1 MNKSTQII
9 VFSAI
14 FLQCSVLMAMD
25 LVKDKNVSD
34 NMPYRCLVNYYNP
47 SELEKLVQLVELPD
61 ANGSQSQKV
70 TLPLIDNPFDQ
81 ILIASAA
88 VTINKIEEEVFT
100 LEKNGFEV
108 IDFSDDPEFVAL
120 LKEFYELDYVNA
132 PKDGQ
137 ARLKRRFSQLLKV
150 KLDQWLTGKKMALYR
165 DAYWTPIRG
174 TDVAVR
180 TSCPKKEGDKRQ
192 PPLPL
197 LHSDY
202 PNSGELRRYVNMIK
216 DEDKVNPEP
225 EAKDEQDFVSYINI
239 WAPTDESVGGM
250 PLAVIDTATM
260 SEDDLKDG
268 VIVPIIDGK
277 LIPEYKFIGRSIN
290 FDEKR
295 HKLYSVAEWKRGK
308 VIVFYTFK
316 TPHTAVIVQ
325 PEIPRNSVET
335 RGFIWGAKVK

>member
-1 MNKSTQII
+1 MNKSVQFI
-9 VFSAI
+9 VYSAI

-25 LVKDKNVSD
+25 SAKGKNISD
-34 NMPYRCLVNYYNP
+34 NLPYMCSVNYYNP
-47 SELEKLVQLVELPD
+47 SELEKLVQLIELPFVD
-61 ANGSQSQKV
+61 GSQSQKV
-70 TLPLIDNPFDQ
+70 TLPLINNPFDES
-81 ILIASAA
+81 LIASAK
-88 VTINKIEEEVFT
+88 VTVNKIEEETFT

-108 IDFSDDPEFVAL
+108 VDFSDDSEFVAL
-120 LKEFYELDYVNA
+120 LKEFYELDYVEA
-132 PKDGQ
+132 PSEGQ
-137 ARLKRRFSQLLKV
+137 AQLKRRFSQLLKV
-150 KLDQWLTGKKMALYR
+150 KLDQWIKAKKMALYR

-180 TSCPKKEGDKRQ
+180 TSCPKKEGDMRQ

-202 PNSGELRRYVNMIK
+202 PNSGEFRRYVNMIR

-250 PLAVIDTATM
+250 PLALIDTATM
-260 SEDDLKDG
+260 SEDDFRDG
-268 VIVPIIDGK
+268 VIVPIIDEK

-335 RGFIWGAKVK
+335 RGFIWGTKIK